1 MKAPLSS
8 CPSPRPP
15 RFPLLPLLL
24 AALAFLLLP
33 AHPAS
38 AFSLRLRADSTN
50 DFVVPP
56 TDAFP
61 DETLCVAPSIRYSA
75 SNERDLWL
83 FAQSLSFSGTALQ
96 DLRAFA
102 ESVTLSSYVGQNALV
117 AAKAASL
124 PTNSVVAG
132 DLLLFAQNAVLEGT
146 VAGEARIYA
155 NSVTLSGSFNSSV
168 HVSASS
174 LSLSPTLVVNGDL
187 VCDTPSLP
195 LPPPGA
201 RILGKI
207 RHSPSAPPVSPLDA
221 FRARLFLHGVFFL
234 GAILVGIPFVALFPL
249 AAGNAVRAIRLHPWR
264 SLVSGA
270 LTLFL
275 APTVCALLFVTFIG
289 IPLALVALLFLLLL
303 LYLSHIVVALA
314 IGHFFVGRGRPQT
327 LPLVLRSLAVG
338 LFFVYFLSAIPPV
351 SSWIVLPV
359 VVFGLGALFQAIR
372 HPVVL
377 ARAPFPPP
385 VPPPPPGPPSA

>member
-1 MKAPLSS
+1 MKALSPS
-8 CPSPRPP
+8 CPPALRPR
-15 RFPLLPLLL
+15 RSPLLPLLL
-24 AALAFLLLP
+24 AALALLLP
-33 AHPAS
+33 VLPAS

-56 TDAFP
+56 TDAFS
-61 DETLCVAPSIRYSA
+61 DETLCLAPSIRYSA

-102 ESVTLSSYVGQNALV
+102 ESVTLSSYVGQNALIV
-117 AAKAASL
+117 AKAASL
-124 PTNSVVAG
+124 PTNSAVAG
-132 DLLLFAQNAVLEGT
+132 DLLLFAQNAVCEGT
-146 VAGEARIYA
+146 VAGETRIYA
-155 NSVTLSGSFNSSV
+155 ASVTLSGSFNSTV
-168 HVSASS
+168 HVTANA

-195 LPPPGA
+195 VPPPGA
-201 RILGKI
+201 RILGKL

-264 SLVSGA
+264 SLLSGA
-270 LTLFL
+270 LTIFL

-314 IGHFFVGRGRPQT
+314 IGHFLVGRGRPQT
-327 LPLVLRSLAVG
+327 LPLVLRSLAIG
-338 LFFVYFLSAIPPV
+338 LFFIYFLSAIPPIA
-351 SSWIVLPV
+351 SWIVLPV
-359 VVFGLGALFQAIR
+359 VILGLGALFQAIR

-385 VPPPPPGPPSA
+385 VPPPPPPLA